1 VTPVSVDQFR
11 SRALGCPS
19 ATFDYSELTHMNST
33 EFRNMI
39 MVMDQYGGSFV
50 SSIAQALR
58 FADPVNRQR
67 LIDAFPDLVA
77 KYGPGTKFTQ
87 AKQPVEV

>member
-1 VTPVSVDQFR
+1 VTPVFVDQSR

-77 KYGPGTKFTQ
+77 KYGPNTKFTQ
-87 AKQPVEV
+87 IKQPVEV